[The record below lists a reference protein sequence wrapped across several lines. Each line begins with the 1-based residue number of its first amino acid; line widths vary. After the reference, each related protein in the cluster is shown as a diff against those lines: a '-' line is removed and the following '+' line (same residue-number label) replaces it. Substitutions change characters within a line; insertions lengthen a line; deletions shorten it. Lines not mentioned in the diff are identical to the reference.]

1 MKSGYRVLAA
11 GRIDRWLGV
20 ALLVCALPLYAGEEG
35 DLDHELARRLVG
47 SGAILPLERI
57 LERHPQLRE
66 GRLLEV
72 ELERKH
78 GRMVYEIEVV
88 HPSGDVAK
96 YHFDAGS
103 GELLKKRTRED

>member
-1 MKSGYRVLAA
+1 MAA

-20 ALLVCALPLYAGEEG
+20 ALLVWALPLYADGG
-35 DLDHELARRLVG
+35 DGDHELARRLVE

-57 LERHPQLRE
+57 LERHPQVRE

-88 HPSGDVAK
+88 HPSGDVEK
-96 YHFDAGS
+96 FYFDAGS
-103 GELLKKRTRED
+103 GELLKNKKRTRED